1 MRMELVPLICF
12 VAFIAGGCAYLGSNG
27 KRKPTKDAPYIAQRA
42 SDGLWIYRLDSIA
55 GVTHESAL
63 RFKDALA
70 CRAGYTRFRSM
81 LTAGVDPIIRTDSNR
96 ATLERWHIEDGQG
109 GAVDNAEQ
117 GFATPSAAMRNFK
130 SVKRAIIACPDP
142 VIKTDKLP

>member
-12 VAFIAGGCAYLGSNG
+12 VAFIAGGCAYLNAG
-27 KRKPTKDAPYIAQRA
+27 KRKPTKDMPYIAQRA
-42 SDGLWIYRLDSIA
+42 SDGLWIYRLDTIA

-81 LTAGVDPIIRTDSNR
+81 LTAGVEPIIRTDSNR

-117 GFATPSAAMRNFK
+117 GFQTPSAAMRNFK
-130 SVKRAIIACPDP
+130 SVKRAVVACPDP
-142 VIKTDKLP
+142 VIRTDKLP

>member
-1 MRMELVPLICF
+1 MRPELIPLVCLL
-12 VAFIAGGCAYLGSNG
+12 ALIAGGCAYLAKGP
-27 KRKPTKDAPYIAQRA
+27 RKPTKDAPYIAQRA
-42 SDGLWIYRLDSIA
+42 ADGLWVYRLDTIA

-63 RFKDALA
+63 RFKHPEA
-70 CRAGYTRFRSM
+70 CQAAYQRLRVM
-81 LTAGVDPIIRTDSNR
+81 LENGCDPIIRTDSNR

-130 SVKRAIIACPDP
+130 SVKRAVLACPDP
-142 VIKTDKLP
+142 VIKYGIKL

>member
-1 MRMELVPLICF
+1 MRPELIPLVCLAAAIL
-12 VAFIAGGCAYLGSNG
+12 GGCAYLAKGP
-27 KRKPTKDAPYIAQRA
+27 RKPTKDAPYIAQRA
-42 SDGLWIYRLDSIA
+42 SDGLWVYRLDTIA

-70 CRAGYTRFRSM
+70 CRSGYDRFRSM
-81 LTAGVDPIIRTDSNR
+81 LTAGVEPIIRTDSNR

-142 VIKTDKLP
+142 VIKTAKLP